1 MIAQSLEPYGA
12 ILLLIVVATGIGLAI
27 LLLTHLIGTYRKG
40 EVKDSVYESGMPPV
54 GDARRRFNIRF
65 YVVAILFLIFDVEV
79 VLLWPWTLVF
89 HKAAVQGQAIGDPAV
104 GKGFLL
110 VVMGIF
116 VGLLVVGY
124 AYEWRKGVFKWD

>member
-40 EVKDSVYESGMPPV
+40 EIKDSVYESGMPPV
-54 GDARRRFNIRF
+54 GDARRRFNVRF

-89 HKAAVQGQAIGDPAV
+89 HKTAVQGETIGDPAV